1 MGSTLKVLSL
11 YHLNY
16 KNNTV
21 QTVKLILKS
30 KLHIETRFPV
40 FSVFIPLNSLDRI
53 GLNRLDQKQ
62 MTQADHVTMALL
74 KFDLV
79 SLH

>member
-1 MGSTLKVLSL
+1 MTSRILWLWVWRPFLRSCILIGEAEWAALWKYSPF

-21 QTVKLILKS
+21 QTVKLISKS

-40 FSVFIPLNSLDRI
+40 FPVFIPLNSLDRI
-53 GLNRLDQKQ
+53 GFK
-62 MTQADHVTMALL
+62 
-74 KFDLV
+74 
-79 SLH
+79 